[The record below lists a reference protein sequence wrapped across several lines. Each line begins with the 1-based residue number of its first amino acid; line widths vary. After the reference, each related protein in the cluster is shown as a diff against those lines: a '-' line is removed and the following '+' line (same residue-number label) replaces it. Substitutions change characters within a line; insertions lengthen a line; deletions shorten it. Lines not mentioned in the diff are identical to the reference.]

1 MDGGYRTFLFTIPVR
16 NSVNDSSFIMVHL
29 TFSFRFRLSSR
40 SSLFLD
46 ADELLIFSG
55 TLRELSP

>member
-1 MDGGYRTFLFTIPVR
+1 MDGGYRTFLFTMSVR

-40 SSLFLD
+40 LRSSLFLD
-46 ADELLIFSG
+46 ELC
-55 TLRELSP
+55 